1 VGVEVVEH
9 DDQQLVQAVLAGD
22 THRFN
27 TLVERY
33 QSRVYGLCVSMVG
46 DADMAADVAQE
57 AFISAYRNLPAL
69 RGEFRPWIMRIA
81 ANACRDVLRS
91 RKRRPTVSIDE
102 DPEDDAPVQQFA
114 DQSAGPEEELLRNE
128 LQQVLVR
135 ALNDI
140 PADQREV
147 VILSDVQGMSYQEIA
162 DCVGINIGT
171 VKSRLNRAR
180 MHLRAILQAA
190 ELFPQ
195 IVRPTRD
202 TNGSR

>member
-1 VGVEVVEH
+1 
-9 DDQQLVQAVLAGD
+9 
-22 THRFN
+22 
-27 TLVERY
+27 
-33 QSRVYGLCVSMVG
+33 
-46 DADMAADVAQE
+46 
-57 AFISAYRNLPAL
+57 
-69 RGEFRPWIMRIA
+69 
-81 ANACRDVLRS
+81 
-91 RKRRPTVSIDE
+91 
-102 DPEDDAPVQQFA
+102 
-114 DQSAGPEEELLRNE
+114 
-128 LQQVLVR
+128 VLVR

-162 DCVGINIGT
+162 DCTGINIGT

-180 MHLRAILQAA
+180 MRLREILQAA